1 MRKTEP
7 HFNLTQ
13 LIAKAIDLGVN
24 AEPIQR
30 TALQLEV
37 QALAITQEARVLPA
51 ALPADAV
58 A

>member
-1 MRKTEP
+1 MRKTEA
-7 HFNLTQ
+7 HFDLTQ
-13 LIAKAIDLGVN
+13 LIAKAIDLSVN

-37 QALAITQEARVLPA
+37 QALAIAQEARVLPA